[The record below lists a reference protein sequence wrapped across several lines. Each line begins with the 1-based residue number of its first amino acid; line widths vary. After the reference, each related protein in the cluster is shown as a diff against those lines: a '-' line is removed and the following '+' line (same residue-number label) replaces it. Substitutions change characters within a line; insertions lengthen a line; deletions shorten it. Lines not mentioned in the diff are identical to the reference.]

1 MRERSFYNNAAGAGG
16 RQDATVSAQ
25 RRDSGRHVDR
35 AAIRTTSEN
44 ASPAADLDDMKRQL
58 KNTAKM
64 LDRVADENAARTA
77 EDDALEREMSDVR
90 YRVKGV
96 QEDLEYLSRGPRSVS
111 KDEAG

>member
-1 MRERSFYNNAAGAGG
+1 MPTSSLQAPDVFT
-16 RQDATVSAQ
+16 QMAQ
-25 RRDSGRHVDR
+25 NPTADR
-35 AAIRTTSEN
+35 AAIQTTSEN

-58 KNTAKM
+58 ENTAKM

>member
-16 RQDATVSAQ
+16 RQDATVY
-25 RRDSGRHVDR
+25 RHNDETPADR
-35 AAIRTTSEN
+35 AAIQTTSEN

-58 KNTAKM
+58 ENTAKM

-111 KDEAG
+111 KDEAS